1 MKRNIFLAAAIILFV
16 IINRPVYSQ
25 DIQRPKLVVGIV
37 VDQMRFDYLYKYLP
51 YYGKGGFR
59 RLMNEGSN
67 FTFAHY
73 NYDATKTAPGHAS
86 IYTGTTPFFN
96 GIIAN
101 DWYDRVTGKNVNAVA
116 DPNYKSVGSLDDE
129 GQASPNKL
137 RSTTITDQLKLATKK
152 RSKVFSISL
161 KNRAAV
167 LPGGHMPDGVFWYN
181 MNTGD
186 FVTSSYYMKSL
197 PKWVDEFNKK
207 KLSDK
212 YLAKGWKL
220 FLPEDKYSISAPDES
235 PSESDQFNEGHTSFP
250 HTFENVK
257 FEDRYRVLPNT
268 PFGDDLVAEL
278 SKAALINEN
287 LGKGIWTDFLA
298 ISFSSPDFMGHDY
311 GTESY
316 EIQDAYL
323 RLDASIADL
332 LSTLDKTIGIFFF

>member
-116 DPNYKSVGSLDDE
+116 DPNYKSVGSLDD
-129 GQASPNKL
+129 
-137 RSTTITDQLKLATKK
+137 
-152 RSKVFSISL
+152 
-161 KNRAAV
+161 
-167 LPGGHMPDGVFWYN
+167 
-181 MNTGD
+181 
-186 FVTSSYYMKSL
+186 
-197 PKWVDEFNKK
+197 
-207 KLSDK
+207 
-212 YLAKGWKL
+212 
-220 FLPEDKYSISAPDES
+220 
-235 PSESDQFNEGHTSFP
+235 
-250 HTFENVK
+250 
-257 FEDRYRVLPNT
+257 
-268 PFGDDLVAEL
+268 
-278 SKAALINEN
+278 
-287 LGKGIWTDFLA
+287 
-298 ISFSSPDFMGHDY
+298 
-311 GTESY
+311 
-316 EIQDAYL
+316 
-323 RLDASIADL
+323 
-332 LSTLDKTIGIFFF
+332 